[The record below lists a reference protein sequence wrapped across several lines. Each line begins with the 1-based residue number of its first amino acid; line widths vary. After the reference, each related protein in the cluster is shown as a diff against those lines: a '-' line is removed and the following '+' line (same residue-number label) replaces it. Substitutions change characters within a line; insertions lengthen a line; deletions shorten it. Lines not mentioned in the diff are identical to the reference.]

1 MMSNI
6 IEKMKAKMAVKTAK
20 KMDFKS
26 EDAERKFEV
35 IREHHPSSAEFVE
48 DWARLMQTQMK
59 KRADED
65 VTDSVLWN
73 TYSMVQACHENG
85 VDLYKARALLT
96 MYWQHGDQLVARDK
110 LA

>member
-6 IEKMKAKMAVKTAK
+6 IEKMRAKMAVKTAK

-35 IREHHPSSAEFVE
+35 VREYHPNSAEFVE
-48 DWARLMQTQMK
+48 DWAKLMQARLK

-65 VTDSVLWN
+65 VTDSVLWG
-73 TYSMVQACHENG
+73 TYNMVQICHENG
-85 VDLYKARALLT
+85 VDLYEARALLT
-96 MYWQHGDQLVARDK
+96 MYWQYGDRLVAKDK